1 MILSVVKEAL
11 VRYTEREAVLR
22 APALCLIERS
32 AVLALCKICCVSP
45 QICQENLDLLFKIV
59 KSHIE
64 LGVKANIIITL
75 ADLFNRFPN
84 QMNERVKDIFE
95 LLHDR
100 DTHVRQQ
107 ALMVITHLILND
119 MLKLRGEIVDICMLL
134 EDGDERIRDQVK
146 LFLHELHTKSNH
158 IIYNL
163 FPKAITLLSKE
174 FESLSREEFE
184 NIAKNLLTYIK

>member
-1 MILSVVKEAL
+1 
-11 VRYTEREAVLR
+11 
-22 APALCLIERS
+22 
-32 AVLALCKICCVSP
+32 
-45 QICQENLDLLFKIV
+45 
-59 KSHIE
+59 
-64 LGVKANIIITL
+64 
-75 ADLFNRFPN
+75 
-84 QMNERVKDIFE
+84 MNERVKDIFE

-134 EDGDERIRDQVK
+134 EDNDERIRDQVK

-163 FPKAITLLSKE
+163 FPKAITRLSKE
-174 FESLSREEFE
+174 FENLSREEFE
-184 NIAKNLLTYIK
+184 NIARNLIAYIKQDNQVSTLVEKLCQKLKSSLLKTEWRNTAFCLTQLKINDKILMKLLEHYDMYKERLL